1 MSACMLRYI
10 SHVSLF
16 ATLWTVVHQSSLSS
30 EFSRQV
36 SWSGLP
42 CPHPGDL
49 PNPETEPSSLMSPA
63 LAGGSLPPA
72 SPGKPIKRQAIEAAC
87 VVYNICRS
95 KNV

>member
-16 ATLWTVVHQSSLSS
+16 ATLWTVAHQSPLSL

-42 CPHPGDL
+42 CPPPGDL

-63 LAGGSLPPA
+63 LAGGSLPLA
-72 SPGKPIKRQAIEAAC
+72 SPGKPQEL
-87 VVYNICRS
+87 YQSFSNS
-95 KNV
+95 S